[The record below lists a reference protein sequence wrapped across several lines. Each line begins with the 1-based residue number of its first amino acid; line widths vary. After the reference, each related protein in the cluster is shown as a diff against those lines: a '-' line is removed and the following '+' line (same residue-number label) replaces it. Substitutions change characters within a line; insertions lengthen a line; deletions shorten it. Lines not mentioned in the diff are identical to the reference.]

1 MNIANIEDFE
11 DELIND
17 LSWRK
22 REMINLSFAVESENT
37 TLTKSILV
45 RAGIALLCAHWE
57 GYIRHASNAYVLL
70 VSSQNIKVRE
80 LRESF
85 VTLQLTKKISEI
97 GKSKKISVQQVLVKD
112 ITDVLDE
119 EFSVNFVDRPGKRL
133 INTDSNLNFDLF
145 DEIIKVIGLDN
156 IYETKRYYIDAMMLK
171 NRNSIVHG
179 EKAFFDRFDFSDLF
193 VQVFTIMEQYKDQ
206 LIESADTQKFL
217 KNTGS

>member
-1 MNIANIEDFE
+1 MNIDNTEDFE

-17 LSWRK
+17 FSWRK
-22 REMINLSFAVESENT
+22 KEMITLSIAVESENT
-37 TLTKSILV
+37 TLAKSILV

-97 GKSKKISVQQVLVKD
+97 SKSKKISVQQVLVKD

-119 EFSVNFVDRPGKRL
+119 RFLVNFVDRPGKRL

-145 DEIIKVIGLDN
+145 DEIIKIIGLDN
-156 IYETKRYYIDAMMLK
+156 IYETKRHYIDAMMLK

-179 EKAFFDRFDFSDLF
+179 EKAFFDRFDFCDLF
-193 VQVFTIMEQYKDQ
+193 TQVFDIMEQYKDQ

-217 KNTGS
+217 KGIDS

>member
-1 MNIANIEDFE
+1 MNIDNTEDFE

-17 LSWRK
+17 FSWRK
-22 REMINLSFAVESENT
+22 KEMITLSIAVESENT
-37 TLTKSILV
+37 TLAKSILV

-97 GKSKKISVQQVLVKD
+97 SKSKKISVQQVLVKD

-119 EFSVNFVDRPGKRL
+119 RFLVNFVDRPGKRL

-145 DEIIKVIGLDN
+145 D
-156 IYETKRYYIDAMMLK
+156 
-171 NRNSIVHG
+171 
-179 EKAFFDRFDFSDLF
+179 
-193 VQVFTIMEQYKDQ
+193 
-206 LIESADTQKFL
+206 
-217 KNTGS
+217 

>member
-1 MNIANIEDFE
+1 MNISNIEDFE

-37 TLTKSILV
+37 TLTKSVLV

-85 VTLQLTKKISEI
+85 VTLQMTKKISEI
-97 GKSKKISVQQVLVKD
+97 SKSKKISVQQMLVKD

-119 EFSVNFVDRPGKRL
+119 RFSVNFVDRPGKRL

-156 IYETKRYYIDAMMLK
+156 IYETKKHYIDAMMLK

-179 EKAFFDRFDFSDLF
+179 EKAFFDRLDFSDLF
-193 VQVFTIMEQYKDQ
+193 TQVFNIMEQYKDQ
-206 LIESADTQKFL
+206 LIESADTQRFL
-217 KNTGS
+217 KSTGS